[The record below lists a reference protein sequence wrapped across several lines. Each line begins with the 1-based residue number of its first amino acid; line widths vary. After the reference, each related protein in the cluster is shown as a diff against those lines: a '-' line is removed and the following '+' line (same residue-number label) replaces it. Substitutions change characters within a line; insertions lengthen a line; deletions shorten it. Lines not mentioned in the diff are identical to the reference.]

1 MFLFKIFFIFFD
13 DRTATARSK
22 PLGIA
27 VFCTFVETWG
37 IDRKHMKTSDERGS
51 IAVKN
56 QKTCVSISVPEAR
69 VAYSFLL
76 LSQNQETASD
86 FHVPGKRVPNSSNC
100 AKIPIFRNRSEF
112 PKLLMEQGGIRNCIV
127 LKRLE
132 NTQIGGWL
140 LGFGFRF
147 GMFGFG
153 ILHPDCKAGR
163 RIWRSLEEF
172 GRYMLYIQNAMWR
185 NKRFGFRYLLCQGKW
200 LLWGLIGSDEFV
212 GNSKIPCVLGR
223 NALMHY
229 ANSE

>member
-1 MFLFKIFFIFFD
+1 MRSCCCLKSRKRPPISTSRANGCQIP
-13 DRTATARSK
+13 ATAPKFQFSE
-22 PLGIA
+22 IA
-27 VFCTFVETWG
+27 
-37 IDRKHMKTSDERGS
+37 
-51 IAVKN
+51 
-56 QKTCVSISVPEAR
+56 
-69 VAYSFLL
+69 
-76 LSQNQETASD
+76 
-86 FHVPGKRVPNSSNC
+86 PNS
-100 AKIPIFRNRSEF
+100 RNFWWSKGEYAA
-112 PKLLMEQGGIRNCIV
+112 QNCIV

-132 NTQIGGWL
+132 NTQIGGWP

-153 ILHPDCKAGR
+153 ILHPDGKAGR
-163 RIWRSLEEF
+163 RICRSLEEF

-212 GNSKIPCVLGR
+212 GNSKIPCALGR

>member
-1 MFLFKIFFIFFD
+1 MGEYQCPRGSRCICVLV
-13 DRTATARSK
+13 AVSK
-22 PLGIA
+22 PGNRLRFPRPRQMGAKFQQLRQNSNFQKSLRIPE
-27 VFCTFVETWG
+27 TFDG
-37 IDRKHMKTSDERGS
+37 ARGEY
-51 IAVKN
+51 AA
-56 QKTCVSISVPEAR
+56 Q
-69 VAYSFLL
+69 
-76 LSQNQETASD
+76 
-86 FHVPGKRVPNSSNC
+86 
-100 AKIPIFRNRSEF
+100 
-112 PKLLMEQGGIRNCIV
+112 NCIV

-153 ILHPDCKAGR
+153 ILHPDGKAGR
-163 RIWRSLEEF
+163 RICRSLEEF

-223 NALMHY
+223 SALMHY